1 MKNVTKKTLSLML
14 AMVSGFSVLS
24 MAACQPQNPNSGDN
38 PNKKPDNLNNVS
50 TIQVAVFNGG
60 FGYEWAE
67 QVAADFA
74 EDYKDYSFEEGKKGV
89 YVEVL
94 KSKTLYNGSTM
105 ISRIENKLEKVDVY
119 YTADEVK
126 SVGNVAADITDI
138 VTEKVYDADGNLAE
152 EGKGVKSIIDMLDK
166 HYVNQYNRGTNEKP
180 KYQYLPYEDCLTGF
194 IYDYE
199 LFAENGWLNYS
210 GLDGTPKYTDEFLD
224 LCDRIVEAG
233 YIPWTTSMDTGWYPD
248 NLYQGYVM
256 QYEGEK
262 DALLNLTLEGE
273 YTFPAGTLSDE
284 IVAEEG
290 VTVNADGTQTVM
302 ITPENAWLLV
312 YQPGKKKMIEFCYD
326 VTRPEYLS
334 TNVTGAT
341 NSFTECQ
348 KNFIMSW
355 GYDKGG
361 MQGGKRIAMIYEG
374 EWWEHE
380 AKSSFEDLNR
390 RYPGRN
396 LGYGQRDLRMMPY
409 PQERDGANE
418 YDYSMYI
425 QDASAEFVSVN
436 SDPAKREIVKK
447 WVQYTK
453 SKEALKT
460 HAQYTSLVLPY
471 DYTLDESDMSSWT
484 KFAKSIYKL
493 KREQAHIYRADITD
507 NYTHPCN
514 KVSSSLFMTG
524 IGWPTIWREG
534 SSNQASYFAKFIKNP
549 NLTATSVYNSMFK
562 IYNKSTWAPVYQLYA
577 DRFLNN

>member
-1 MKNVTKKTLSLML
+1 MKNVTKKTLSLIL
-14 AMVSGFSVLS
+14 ATVSGLS
-24 MAACQPQNPNSGDN
+24 MFSMVACKTENPNNGDN
-38 PNKKPDNLNNVS
+38 PNKRPDNLDNIS

-74 EDYKDYSFEEGKKGV
+74 EEYKDYSFEEGKKGV

-166 HYVNQYNRGTNEKP
+166 HYVNQYNRGTNENP

-194 IYDYE
+194 VYDYE
-199 LFAENGWLNYS
+199 LFADNGWLNYS

-334 TNVTGAT
+334 TNVTGAS

-355 GYDKGG
+355 GYDQGG
-361 MQGGKRIAMIYEG
+361 MQGGKRIAMIYLVT
-374 EWWEHE
+374 H
-380 AKSSFEDLNR
+380 
-390 RYPGRN
+390 N
-396 LGYGQRDLRMMPY
+396 LVEQQR
-409 PQERDGANE
+409 
-418 YDYSMYI
+418 
-425 QDASAEFVSVN
+425 F
-436 SDPAKREIVKK
+436 
-447 WVQYTK
+447 
-453 SKEALKT
+453 
-460 HAQYTSLVLPY
+460 
-471 DYTLDESDMSSWT
+471 
-484 KFAKSIYKL
+484 
-493 KREQAHIYRADITD
+493 
-507 NYTHPCN
+507 
-514 KVSSSLFMTG
+514 
-524 IGWPTIWREG
+524 
-534 SSNQASYFAKFIKNP
+534 
-549 NLTATSVYNSMFK
+549 
-562 IYNKSTWAPVYQLYA
+562 
-577 DRFLNN
+577 